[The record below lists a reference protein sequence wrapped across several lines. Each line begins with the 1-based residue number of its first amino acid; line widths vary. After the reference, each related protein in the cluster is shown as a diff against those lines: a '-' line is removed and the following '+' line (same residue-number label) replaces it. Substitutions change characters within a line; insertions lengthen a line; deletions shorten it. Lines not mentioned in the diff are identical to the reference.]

1 MKPLPLTL
9 PLPLSLRPRSLP
21 SAAFALA
28 ALAVSAEA
36 FAGPGKAGL
45 WEVTTSLNFGV
56 GGFQISSEQ
65 AAQMRQFGLEVPGI
79 SKPYVARQ
87 CITPEQAAQDALP
100 KPQAGNSGC
109 ELRNLRHEGAL
120 WNADIACSGEL
131 QGNGRLSARFDSDE
145 HFSGTWSFRGTS
157 TQVPTEIDMSNPYS
171 GRWLGETCPRAPT
184 RR

>member
-1 MKPLPLTL
+1 MKKRSRAALLLLPL
-9 PLPLSLRPRSLP
+9 
-21 SAAFALA
+21 ALTCSTA
-28 ALAVSAEA
+28 CL
-36 FAGPGKAGL
+36 AGPGRAGL

-65 AAQMRQFGLEVPGI
+65 AEQMRQFGLDVPGI

-109 ELRNLRHEGAL
+109 ELRNVRHNGNL
-120 WNADIACSGEL
+120 WNADIACNGEL
-131 QGNGRLSARFDSDE
+131 QGSGSVSARFDSNE
-145 HFSGTWSFRGTS
+145 HFAGNWSFKGSS
-157 TQVPTEIDMSNPYS
+157 TQVPTEIEMSNPYS
-171 GRWLGETCPRAPT
+171 GRWLGETCGRVQPA